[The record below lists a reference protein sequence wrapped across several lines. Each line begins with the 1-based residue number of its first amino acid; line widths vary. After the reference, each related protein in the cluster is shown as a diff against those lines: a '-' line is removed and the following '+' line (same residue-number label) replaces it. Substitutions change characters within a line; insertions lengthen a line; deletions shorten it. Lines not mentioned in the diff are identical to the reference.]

1 MPGTALRHLS
11 LAVLLCVSGGAAVA
25 QYVWQ
30 DEKGVRQYSDVPP
43 PASVP
48 QERILKSPGQT
59 VRPAPTAAQPTAAP
73 SSLAEREA
81 DFQKRRAEATEKQQK
96 DQEQARQDAERKRN
110 CERLA
115 QYGRALESGERIRGV
130 TPSGERNYLSDEERE
145 RELRENR
152 RARENCS

>member
-1 MPGTALRHLS
+1 MPGNTLRHLS

-48 QERILKSPGQT
+48 QERILKSPGT
-59 VRPAPTAAQPTAAP
+59 MVRPVPTAAPPSAAP

-81 DFQKRRAEATEKQQK
+81 DFQKRRAEAAEKQQK

-152 RARENCS
+152 RAREHCI